1 MSSTWA
7 RSAAN
12 VRGMAP
18 LTDDVARLLD
28 ERSGRVV
35 VGLTGPPGVGKSTVA
50 ARVVDEFNSI
60 QRDFAALL
68 PMDGF
73 HLSNAQLA
81 RLGRKGRKGA
91 PDTFD
96 AAGFLVSLA
105 RVRDAYQSA
114 DVYVPQFDRA
124 LEESVAAG
132 LVVPAAARLV
142 VTEGNYLALSS
153 HNFSGARQLIDRLY
167 YLKGVDEVRRK
178 RLLAR
183 HIAGGRSLIA
193 AEHWVRAVD
202 EPNAELI
209 AETEGLCDRTWD
221 MDDGDRS

>member
-1 MSSTWA
+1 
-7 RSAAN
+7 
-12 VRGMAP
+12 MAT
-18 LTDDVARLLD
+18 LTDDVARLLE

-35 VGLTGPPGVGKSTVA
+35 VGLTGPPGAGKSTA
-50 ARVVDEFNSI
+50 AERIVDEFNAVE
-60 QRDFAALL
+60 RDFAALL

-73 HLSNAQLA
+73 HLSNAQLT

-105 RVRDAYQSA
+105 RVRDAYRAA
-114 DVYVPQFDRA
+114 DVYVPQFDRR

-132 LVVPAAARLV
+132 LVVPAAARVV
-142 VTEGNYLALSS
+142 VTEGNYLALPSGG
-153 HNFSGARQLIDRLY
+153 FSGARELIDRLY
-167 YLKGVDEVRRK
+167 YLRGADDARRR

-202 EPNAELI
+202 EPNARLI
-209 AETEGLCDRTWD
+209 AETEGRCDRTWD
-221 MDDGDRS
+221 IDAGVRQ

>member
-1 MSSTWA
+1 
-7 RSAAN
+7 
-12 VRGMAP
+12 MAP
-18 LTDDVARLLD
+18 LTGDVARLLD
-28 ERSGRVV
+28 ERPGRVV

-50 ARVVDEFNSI
+50 ARIVDEFNSA
-60 QRDFAALL
+60 RRGAAALL

-96 AAGFLVSLA
+96 AAGFLASLV
-105 RVRDAYQSA
+105 RVRAAYQNA
-114 DVYVPQFDRA
+114 DVYVPQFDRS
-124 LEESVAAG
+124 LEEPIAAG
-132 LVVPAAARLV
+132 LVVPASARLV
-142 VTEGNYLALSS
+142 VTEGNYLALPSS
-153 HNFSGARQLIDRLY
+153 GFAGARELIDRLY
-167 YLKGVDEVRRK
+167 FLRGADDVRRQ

-209 AETEGLCDRTWD
+209 AQTEGHCDGTWAL
-221 MDDGDRS
+221 DDGEWS

>member
-1 MSSTWA
+1 
-7 RSAAN
+7 
-12 VRGMAP
+12 MAP
-18 LTDDVARLLD
+18 LTDDVARLL
-28 ERSGRVV
+28 EQRSGRVV

-50 ARVVDEFNSI
+50 ARLVDEFNAG

-96 AAGFLVSLA
+96 AAGFLVALA
-105 RVRDAYQSA
+105 RVRDAYLAA

-142 VTEGNYLALSS
+142 VTEGNYLALPSGG
-153 HNFSGARQLIDRLY
+153 FSGARDLIDRMY
-167 YLKGVDEVRRK
+167 YLRGADDVRRK

-202 EPNAELI
+202 EPNARLI
-209 AETEGLCDRTWD
+209 AETAGRCDRTWD
-221 MDDGDRS
+221 MADGEQL

>member
-1 MSSTWA
+1 
-7 RSAAN
+7 
-12 VRGMAP
+12 MAT
-18 LTDDVARLLD
+18 LTDDVARLLE

-35 VGLTGPPGVGKSTVA
+35 VGLTGPPGAGKSTA
-50 ARVVDEFNSI
+50 AERIVDEFNAVE
-60 QRDFAALL
+60 RDFAALL

-73 HLSNAQLA
+73 HLSNAQLT

-105 RVRDAYQSA
+105 RVRDAYRAA
-114 DVYVPQFDRA
+114 DVYVPQFDRR

-132 LVVPAAARLV
+132 LVVPAAARVV
-142 VTEGNYLALSS
+142 VTEGNYLALPSGG
-153 HNFSGARQLIDRLY
+153 FSGARELINRLY
-167 YLKGVDEVRRK
+167 YLRGADDARRR

-202 EPNAELI
+202 EPNARLI
-209 AETEGLCDRTWD
+209 AETEGRCDRTWD
-221 MDDGDRS
+221 IDAGVRQ

>member
-1 MSSTWA
+1 M
-7 RSAAN
+7 AA
-12 VRGMAP
+12 

-28 ERSGRVV
+28 ARSGRVV
-35 VGLTGPPGVGKSTVA
+35 VGLTGPPGVGKSTA
-50 ARVVDEFNSI
+50 AALLVDEFNST

-96 AAGFLVSLA
+96 AAGFLVSLT
-105 RVRDAYQSA
+105 RVRDAYQTA
-114 DVYVPQFDRA
+114 DVYVPQFDRT
-124 LEESVAAG
+124 LEESIAAG
-132 LVVPAAARLV
+132 LVVPASARLV
-142 VTEGNYLALSS
+142 VTEGNYLALPA
-153 HNFSGARQLIDRLY
+153 NGFSGARELIDRLY
-167 YLKGVDEVRRK
+167 YLSGDGDVRRK

-193 AEHWVRAVD
+193 AERWVRAVD
-202 EPNAELI
+202 EPNARLI
-209 AETEGLCDRTWD
+209 AETEERCDRTWE
-221 MDDGDRS
+221 MDDGEWP

>member
-1 MSSTWA
+1 MA
-7 RSAAN
+7 R
-12 VRGMAP
+12 
-18 LTDDVARLLD
+18 LTDDVARLLE
-28 ERSGRVV
+28 ERSGRVI
-35 VGLTGPPGVGKSTVA
+35 VGLTGPPGVGKSTA
-50 ARVVDEFNSI
+50 AERLVDEFTST
-60 QRDFAALL
+60 QRDFAALV

-73 HLSNAQLA
+73 HLANRQLV

-105 RVRDAYQSA
+105 RVRDAYQTA

-142 VTEGNYLALSS
+142 VTEGNYLALPS
-153 HNFSGARQLIDRLY
+153 HGFSGARELIDRLY
-167 YLKGVDEVRRK
+167 YLRGADDVRRR

-202 EPNAELI
+202 EPNAQLI
-209 AETEGLCDRTWD
+209 AETEERCDRTWE

>member
-1 MSSTWA
+1 MGS
-7 RSAAN
+7 
-12 VRGMAP
+12 

-28 ERSGRVV
+28 ERPGRVV
-35 VGLTGPPGVGKSTVA
+35 VGLTGPPGIGKSTVA
-50 ARVVDEFNSI
+50 ARIVDEFNST

-81 RLGRKGRKGA
+81 RLGRKGHKGA

-96 AAGFLVSLA
+96 AAGYVAALD
-105 RVRDAYQSA
+105 RVRRGYQTS

-124 LEESVAAG
+124 LEEPVAAG
-132 LVVPAAARLV
+132 LVVPASTRLV
-142 VTEGNYLALSS
+142 VTEGNYLALPS
-153 HNFSGARQLIDRLY
+153 NGFGGVRGLIDRLY
-167 YLKGVDEVRRK
+167 YLRGDDGVRRK

-183 HIAGGRSLIA
+183 HIAGGRSLIS

-209 AETEGLCDRTWD
+209 AETEGSCDATWD
-221 MDDGDRS
+221 VDEGEAS

>member
-1 MSSTWA
+1 MA
-7 RSAAN
+7 R
-12 VRGMAP
+12 
-18 LTDDVARLLD
+18 LTDDVARLLE
-28 ERSGRVV
+28 ERSGRVI
-35 VGLTGPPGVGKSTVA
+35 VGLTGPPGVGKSTA
-50 ARVVDEFNSI
+50 AERLVDEFNAT

-73 HLSNAQLA
+73 HLANGQLA

-96 AAGFLVSLA
+96 AAGFLVALA
-105 RVRDAYQSA
+105 RVRDAYQTA
-114 DVYVPQFDRA
+114 DVYVPRFDRA

-142 VTEGNYLALSS
+142 VTEGNYLALPS
-153 HNFSGARQLIDRLY
+153 HGFSGARELIDGLY
-167 YLKGVDEVRRK
+167 YLRGADDVRRQ

-202 EPNAELI
+202 EPNARLI
-209 AETEGLCDRTWD
+209 AETEARCDRTWD
-221 MDDGDRS
+221 IDDGDRP

>member
-1 MSSTWA
+1 
-7 RSAAN
+7 
-12 VRGMAP
+12 MAP
-18 LTDDVARLLD
+18 LTGDIARLLD
-28 ERSGRVV
+28 ERSGRVI

-50 ARVVDEFNSI
+50 ARIVDEFNST

-73 HLSNAQLA
+73 HLSNVQLA

-96 AAGFLVSLA
+96 GAGFVVSLD
-105 RVRDAYQSA
+105 RVRAAYQSA
-114 DVYVPQFDRA
+114 DVYVPQFDRT

-132 LVVPAAARLV
+132 LVVPASARLV
-142 VTEGNYLALSS
+142 VTEGNYLALP
-153 HNFSGARQLIDRLY
+153 HDGFAGARELIDRLY
-167 YLKGVDEVRRK
+167 FLSVADDVRRQ

-202 EPNAELI
+202 EPNARLI

-221 MDDGDRS
+221 LDAGDRA

>member
-1 MSSTWA
+1 M
-7 RSAAN
+7 
-12 VRGMAP
+12 GP
-18 LTDDVARLLD
+18 LTDDVARLLE

-35 VGLTGPPGVGKSTVA
+35 VGLTGPPGVGKSTAAEGLVA
-50 ARVVDEFNSI
+50 EFNSA
-60 QRDFAALL
+60 QRDLAALV

-73 HLSNAQLA
+73 HLSNRQLA
-81 RLGRKGRKGA
+81 RLGRRGRKGA

-105 RVRDAYQSA
+105 RVRDAYQTA

-142 VTEGNYLALSS
+142 VTEGNYLALPS
-153 HNFSGARQLIDRLY
+153 NGFAGARQLIDRLY
-167 YLKGVDEVRRK
+167 YLTGADDVRRK

-202 EPNAELI
+202 EPNARLI
-209 AETEGLCDRTWD
+209 AQTADRCDGAWGI
-221 MDDGDRS
+221 DDGDWP

>member
-1 MSSTWA
+1 M
-7 RSAAN
+7 AA
-12 VRGMAP
+12 

-35 VGLTGPPGVGKSTVA
+35 VGLTGPPGVGKSTA
-50 ARVVDEFNSI
+50 AALLVDEFNST

-73 HLSNAQLA
+73 HLSNAQLV

-96 AAGFLVSLA
+96 AAGFLVSLT
-105 RVRDAYQSA
+105 RVRDAYQTA
-114 DVYVPQFDRA
+114 DVYVPQFDRT
-124 LEESVAAG
+124 LEESIAAG
-132 LVVPAAARLV
+132 LVVPASARLV
-142 VTEGNYLALSS
+142 VTEGNYLALPA
-153 HNFSGARQLIDRLY
+153 NGFSGARELIDRLY
-167 YLKGVDEVRRK
+167 YLSGDGDVRRK

-193 AEHWVRAVD
+193 AERWVRAVD
-202 EPNAELI
+202 EPNARLI
-209 AETEGLCDRTWD
+209 AATEERCDRTWE
-221 MDDGDRS
+221 MDAGEWP

>member
-1 MSSTWA
+1 MS
-7 RSAAN
+7 
-12 VRGMAP
+12 P
-18 LTDDVARLLD
+18 LTDDIARLLED
-28 ERSGRVV
+28 RSGRVV
-35 VGLTGPPGVGKSTVA
+35 VGLTGPPGVGKSTA
-50 ARVVDEFNSI
+50 AERIVDEFNSA

-73 HLSNAQLA
+73 HLSNGQLV

-96 AAGFLVSLA
+96 AAGFVVSLA
-105 RVRDAYQSA
+105 RVRDAYQNA

-142 VTEGNYLALSS
+142 VTEGNYLALPS
-153 HNFSGARQLIDRLY
+153 NGFAGARELIDRLY
-167 YLKGVDEVRRK
+167 YLSGADDVRRQ

-202 EPNAELI
+202 EPNARLI
-209 AETEGLCDRTWD
+209 AQTAARCDRTWSI
-221 MDDGDRS
+221 DDGDRP

>member
-1 MSSTWA
+1 M
-7 RSAAN
+7 AA
-12 VRGMAP
+12 
-18 LTDDVARLLD
+18 LTDDVTRLLD

-50 ARVVDEFNSI
+50 ALLVDEFNSAR
-60 QRDFAALL
+60 RDFAALL

-73 HLSNAQLA
+73 HLANAQLA

-96 AAGFLVSLA
+96 AAGFLVSLTRA
-105 RVRDAYQSA
+105 RDAYQTA

-124 LEESVAAG
+124 LEESIAAG
-132 LVVPAAARLV
+132 LVVPASARLV
-142 VTEGNYLALSS
+142 VTEGNYLALPG
-153 HNFSGARQLIDRLY
+153 NGFSGARELIDRLY
-167 YLKGVDEVRRK
+167 YLSAADDVRRK

-193 AEHWVRAVD
+193 AERWVRAVD
-202 EPNAELI
+202 EPNARLI
-209 AETEGLCDRTWD
+209 AETEERCDRTWE
-221 MDDGDRS
+221 MDDGEWP

>member
-1 MSSTWA
+1 M
-7 RSAAN
+7 AA
-12 VRGMAP
+12 

-28 ERSGRVV
+28 ARSGRVV
-35 VGLTGPPGVGKSTVA
+35 VGLTGPPGVGKSTA
-50 ARVVDEFNSI
+50 AALLVDEFNST

-73 HLSNAQLA
+73 HLSNAQLV

-96 AAGFLVSLA
+96 AAGFLVSLTRA
-105 RVRDAYQSA
+105 RDAYQAA

-124 LEESVAAG
+124 LEESIAAG
-132 LVVPAAARLV
+132 LVVPASARLV
-142 VTEGNYLALSS
+142 VTEGNYLALPA
-153 HNFSGARQLIDRLY
+153 NGFSGARELIDRLY
-167 YLKGVDEVRRK
+167 YLSGDGDVRRK

-193 AEHWVRAVD
+193 AERWVRAVD
-202 EPNAELI
+202 EPNARLI
-209 AETEGLCDRTWD
+209 AETEERCDRTWE
-221 MDDGDRS
+221 MDDGEWP

>member
-1 MSSTWA
+1 
-7 RSAAN
+7 
-12 VRGMAP
+12 MAP
-18 LTDDVARLLD
+18 LTDDIARLLD
-28 ERSGRVV
+28 EQPGRVV
-35 VGLTGPPGVGKSTVA
+35 VGLAGAPGVGKSTVA
-50 ARVVDEFNSI
+50 ARIVDEFNSAK
-60 QRDFAALL
+60 RDFAALL

-73 HLSNAQLA
+73 HLSNPQLA
-81 RLGRKGRKGA
+81 RLGRKERKGA

-132 LVVPAAARLV
+132 LVVPSSARLV
-142 VTEGNYLALSS
+142 VTEGNYLALPS
-153 HNFSGARQLIDRLY
+153 HGFSGARELIDRLY
-167 YLKGVDEVRRK
+167 YLRGADDVRRQ

-193 AEHWVRAVD
+193 AERWVRAVD
-202 EPNAELI
+202 EPNAQLI
-209 AETEGLCDRTWD
+209 AETEGRCDGTWD
-221 MDDGDRS
+221 LDDGDRS

>member
-1 MSSTWA
+1 
-7 RSAAN
+7 
-12 VRGMAP
+12 MAT

-28 ERSGRVV
+28 ERPGRVV
-35 VGLTGPPGVGKSTVA
+35 VGLTGPPGVGKSTAA
-50 ARVVDEFNSI
+50 ARIVGEFNSA

-73 HLSNAQLA
+73 HLANAQLA

-105 RVRDAYQSA
+105 RVRDAYRTA

-124 LEESVAAG
+124 IEESIAAG

-142 VTEGNYLALSS
+142 VTEGNYLALPASG
-153 HNFSGARQLIDRLY
+153 FSGARELIDRLY
-167 YLKGVDEVRRK
+167 YLRDDDDVRRK

-202 EPNAELI
+202 EPNARLI
-209 AETEGLCDRTWD
+209 AETEGRCDRVLD
-221 MDDGDRS
+221 AGAAS